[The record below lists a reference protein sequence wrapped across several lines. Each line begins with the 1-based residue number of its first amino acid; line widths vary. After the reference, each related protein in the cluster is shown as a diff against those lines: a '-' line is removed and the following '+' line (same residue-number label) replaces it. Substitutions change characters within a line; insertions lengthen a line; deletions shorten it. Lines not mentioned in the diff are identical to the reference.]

1 MMTSNSSTY
10 QSSAIPAEDRA
21 LLFQAALDQSYNSV
35 VITDANCVDGPLIIY
50 ANPSFEKM
58 TGYSISELVG
68 KSPKILQGP
77 LTNRQV
83 IEEMR
88 HCIRNGEYF
97 EGSTI
102 NYDKSGRPYNVE
114 WSISPIK
121 DQHGV
126 IQYFISVQKNIS
138 AVIKAQQER
147 NLLAKA
153 LNDSPDCVMITDT
166 DNKIVFV
173 NTGFEHLTGYT
184 QDEVLGQTPS
194 LLWEQDAEISKD
206 FSTPTHFLTHAANL
220 RKDGSLFF
228 VDQSIAQIEDETNQ
242 VTHYVSF
249 SKDATQRL
257 QYELALK
264 DMASKDALTG
274 LLNRRSGEQL
284 LKQYVTDS
292 PGTKHHLCLIMLDV
306 DNFKKINDTYGHARG
321 DEILKSS
328 SYLLKSKARSSDSV
342 VRWGGE
348 EFLILLPDTSLAAA
362 MEFAERIRN
371 SIAQE
376 NDCEAGKITAS
387 LGVAELQNDESGA
400 SLLSRA
406 DKALYKAKLQGK
418 NRAIAAK

>member
-1 MMTSNSSTY
+1 MMTSNSSAY
-10 QSSAIPAEDRA
+10 QSSVIPAEDRA

-35 VITDANCVDGPLIIY
+35 VITDANCIDGPLIIY

-58 TGYSISELVG
+58 TGYSIAELIG

-77 LTNRQV
+77 LTDRQV

-88 HCIRNGEYF
+88 CCIRTGQYF

-102 NYDKSGRPYNVE
+102 NYDKNGKPYNVE

-121 DQHGV
+121 DHQGV

-153 LNDSPDCVMITDT
+153 LNDSPDCVIITDA

-173 NTGFEHLTGYT
+173 NTGFENLTGYS
-184 QDEVLGQTPS
+184 QDEVLGRSPS
-194 LLWEQDAEISKD
+194 LLWAADIETADNLSN
-206 FSTPTHFLTHAANL
+206 PMHFLTHAANL
-220 RKDGSLFF
+220 RKDGSAFF
-228 VDQSIAQIEDETNQ
+228 VDQSIAQIEDDANR

-284 LKQYVTDS
+284 LKQYVTDK
-292 PGTKHHLCLIMLDV
+292 PGAKNTLSLIMLDI
-306 DNFKKINDTYGHARG
+306 DNFKKINDTFGHARG

-328 SYLLKSKARSSDSV
+328 SQLLKSKARNSDNV
-342 VRWGGE
+342 IRWGGE
-348 EFLILLPDTSLAAA
+348 EFLILLPDTKLPAA

-371 SIAQE
+371 SIAGE

-406 DKALYKAKLQGK
+406 DKALYKAKLEGK

>member
-1 MMTSNSSTY
+1 MTSNSSAY
-10 QSSAIPAEDRA
+10 QNSAIPAEDRA

-35 VITDANCVDGPLIIY
+35 VITDANCVEGPLIIY

-58 TGYSISELVG
+58 TGYSISELLG

-97 EGSTI
+97 EGSAI

-138 AVIKAQQER
+138 AIIKAQQER
-147 NLLAKA
+147 NLLAQA

-184 QDEVLGQTPS
+184 QDEVLGQAPS
-194 LLWEQDAEISKD
+194 LLWQQNAEISED

-228 VDQSIAQIEDETNQ
+228 VDQSIAQIEDETKQ

-274 LLNRRSGEQL
+274 LLNRRAGEQL
-284 LKQYVTDS
+284 LKQYVNDN
-292 PGTKHHLCLIMLDV
+292 PDTKHRLCLIMLDI

-328 SYLLKSKARSSDSV
+328 SYLLKSKARNSDNV

-348 EFLILLPDTSLAAA
+348 EFLILLPDTPLAAA

-371 SIAQE
+371 SIAEE

-387 LGVAELQNDESGA
+387 LGVAELQNDESDA